1 MAKLY
6 YDQDCDL
13 SVLKSSTVAVIGYGS
28 QGRAQAQNML
38 DSGLKVIIGLK
49 AGSTSTAEAKADGFE
64 VVDVATAAERAD
76 IIQILTPDQSQKEI
90 YDAHIQPKL
99 KAGKAIVFSH
109 GFNIHFDEIVAPKDV
124 DVYMV
129 APKGPGHLGRRV
141 FIECGGVP
149 FLIAIRHH
157 ETGNACRAPLAHDRV
172 VASFVVAIL

>member
-64 VVDVATAAERAD
+64 VVDVATAAERAAR
-76 IIQILTPDQSQKEI
+76 E
-90 YDAHIQPKL
+90 HR
-99 KAGKAIVFSH
+99 V
-109 GFNIHFDEIVAPKDV
+109 
-124 DVYMV
+124 
-129 APKGPGHLGRRV
+129 KGRARLDLLAEGHL
-141 FIECGGVP
+141 
-149 FLIAIRHH
+149 IA
-157 ETGNACRAPLAHDRV
+157 ARAGAENEP
-172 VASFVVAIL
+172 VAVLFKLGAQIDPALQGP